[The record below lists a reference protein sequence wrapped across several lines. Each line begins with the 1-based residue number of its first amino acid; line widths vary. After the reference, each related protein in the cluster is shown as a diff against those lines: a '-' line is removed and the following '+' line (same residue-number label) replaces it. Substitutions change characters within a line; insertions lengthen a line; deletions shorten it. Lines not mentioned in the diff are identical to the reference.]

1 VDWGYRLRS
10 NNEGDLDY
18 KYVPLSPFP
27 YMYEQCLTPH
37 RSKLKSTETL
47 KAVVAVDLLT
57 TVRIE
62 IDECAD
68 SIHEI
73 YSLRSGE

>member
-1 VDWGYRLRS
+1 
-10 NNEGDLDY
+10 
-18 KYVPLSPFP
+18 
-27 YMYEQCLTPH
+27 
-37 RSKLKSTETL
+37 L

-68 SIHEI
+68 SIDKI